1 MAWPGL
7 TVEQR
12 RMVRRL
18 SAEGL
23 SLRQVAR
30 QVSCSHQTAWL
41 VLRGGAGRWAGLAWE
56 PAEGRLGVAEREEIS
71 LGVHRGETFSAIAS
85 RLGRATSTVSREVAA
100 NGGREGYRA
109 WRAHERAREQA
120 RRPKVPKLACPRLAA
135 QVTAWLEEWWSPEE
149 IARRLR
155 IEFPTDPMMWVSHE
169 TIYQAL
175 FVQGRGELARCLR
188 TGRTA
193 RRRRGRRENPG
204 RIPGMVMISD
214 RPAEAADRAV
224 PGHWEGDLIVGKASK
239 SAVGT
244 LVERST
250 RFVLLLHLPHGKD
263 ARAVDEAMRS
273 AIATL
278 PDELFR
284 SIAWDQGKELSG
296 HAAFTID
303 TGIAVYFCDPHSPWQ
318 RGSNENTNGLLRQYM
333 PKGTDLS
340 VHSAEDLARFARS
353 LNNRPR
359 KTLGYMKP
367 SEKLAELLARTA

>member
-18 SAEGL
+18 SEEGL

-41 VLRGGAGRWAGLAWE
+41 VLRSNDGRWARSAWE
-56 PAEGRLGVAEREEIS
+56 PGEGRLSVADREEIS

-100 NGGREGYRA
+100 NGGRDGYRA

-120 RRPKVPKLACPRLAA
+120 RRPKRPKPACPRLAA
-135 QVTAWLEEWWSPEE
+135 QVTAWLEEWWSPAE
-149 IARRLR
+149 IARRRLR

-175 FVQGRGELARCLR
+175 FVQGRGELRRELARCLR
-188 TGRTA
+188 TGRAA
-193 RRRRGRRENPG
+193 RRPRGRYENPG

-224 PGHWEGDLIVGKASK
+224 PGHWESQW
-239 SAVGT
+239 SC
-244 LVERST
+244 
-250 RFVLLLHLPHGKD
+250 
-263 ARAVDEAMRS
+263 
-273 AIATL
+273 
-278 PDELFR
+278 
-284 SIAWDQGKELSG
+284 Q
-296 HAAFTID
+296 AA
-303 TGIAVYFCDPHSPWQ
+303 
-318 RGSNENTNGLLRQYM
+318 
-333 PKGTDLS
+333 
-340 VHSAEDLARFARS
+340 
-353 LNNRPR
+353 
-359 KTLGYMKP
+359 
-367 SEKLAELLARTA
+367 